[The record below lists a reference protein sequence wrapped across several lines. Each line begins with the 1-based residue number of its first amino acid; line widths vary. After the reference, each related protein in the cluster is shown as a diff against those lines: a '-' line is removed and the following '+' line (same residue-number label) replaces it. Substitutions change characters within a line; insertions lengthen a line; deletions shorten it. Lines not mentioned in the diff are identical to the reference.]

1 MLHLLEIQNFYS
13 IRDLQVIDL
22 RAAAHA
28 PAESDR
34 LARLWPGA
42 SERVPKVVVLFG
54 ANAAGKSN
62 VLKALSF
69 IAWFIRNSFAA
80 PPEKWLPYARFND
93 KVSRESPTRLGV
105 HFVGPAD
112 LLRPTDPKGPH
123 CRYAYELVLGGPD
136 GKSAQAL
143 TESLHYWPH
152 DAGRRIRLFERDE
165 KGAVAASKSFGLSGY
180 RSALEKILRP
190 TASVVSTLTQLQ
202 HPLAT
207 LLYNRAGSIHSNL
220 LIEKMELHEDVI
232 ARHYAAQPKQ
242 LEGLNRDIQQFD
254 LGVKRIVVQSGAN
267 GPFLSYDHR
276 GLEGPLLSHVE
287 SHGTRSFVKIFP
299 LLHQA
304 LEQGG
309 VAVID
314 ELDLAIHPLV
324 LPELLRWFNDP
335 KRNPL
340 NAQLWM
346 TCNNA
351 SLLEELVKEEIL
363 FCEKNDDGRTT
374 VFGLRDVQSVRRND
388 NYYRKYLA
396 GAYGAVPRVG

>member
-1 MLHLLEIQNFYS
+1 MLQQLEIQNFYS
-13 IRDLQVIDL
+13 IRDLQAIDL

-42 SERVPKVVVLFG
+42 SERVPRVVVLFG

-69 IAWFIRNSFAA
+69 IAWFIRNSFAMS
-80 PPEKWLPYARFND
+80 PEKWLPYARFND
-93 KVSRESPTRLGV
+93 KVSRESPTRLAV

-112 LLRPTDPKGPH
+112 LLRPTDPKGPR
-123 CRYAYELVLGGPD
+123 CRYAYELVLGGAD
-136 GKSAQAL
+136 GKSAQVL
-143 TESLHYWPH
+143 RESVHYWPR
-152 DAGRRIRLFERDE
+152 DAGRRIRLLERDE
-165 KGAVAASKSFGLSGY
+165 QGAVAASKSFGLSGY

-190 TASVVSTLTQLQ
+190 TASVVATLAQLQ

-207 LLYNRAGSIHSNL
+207 LLYQLAGSIHTNL
-220 LIEKMELHEDVI
+220 LIEKMELQEDVI
-232 ARHYAAQPKQ
+232 ARHYATQPQQ
-242 LEGLNRDIQQFD
+242 LEELNRDIQRFD

-276 GLEGPLLSHVE
+276 GLGGPLLSQVE

-309 VAVID
+309 VAVVD

-351 SLLEELVKEEIL
+351 SLLEELAKEEIL
-363 FCEKNDDGRTT
+363 FCEKDDDGRTT